1 MSLSS
6 AVEPLRAANLLS
18 DDLLYEL
25 SFISPDGGESSSSV
39 NSMFKTE
46 AVDKASLDFDLVFVV
61 AGGNPL
67 LFEDK
72 ETFSY
77 LRKLT
82 AKGVKLGGI
91 SGGSA
96 LLVKAGVMQER
107 RFTIHWQ
114 HYEAIQEAYP
124 MALMERRLY
133 VIDRDRFT
141 CAGGISPL
149 DMMFAIIASHH
160 GTEFAHKISDWF
172 IHTSIRT
179 HDAPQRVGLDQQY
192 NIQNPTLLSAIALM
206 LSHIADPL
214 DLKQIAHLANISP
227 RQLQRLFQQKG
238 GKSFSRFYRDIRLEK
253 AKELLTQSPVS
264 ISDIAIA
271 TGFAN
276 FSHFSRVYKDYF
288 GKTPSEERTPSDT
301 TLITKAHLKTRA
313 NDPRFHLNQVG

>member
-18 DDLLYEL
+18 DNLLYEMR
-25 SFISPDGGESSSSV
+25 FISPDGGETSSSIM
-39 NSMFKTE
+39 SMFKTE
-46 AVDKASLDFDLVFVV
+46 AINQTDLDFDLMFVV

-67 LFEDK
+67 LFDDK

-77 LRKLT
+77 LRKL
-82 AKGVKLGGI
+82 AANGLKLGGI

-96 LLVKAGVMQER
+96 LLVKAGVMQDR

-114 HYEAIQEAYP
+114 HYEAILESYP
-124 MALMERRLY
+124 IALMERSLY

-160 GTEFAHKISDWF
+160 GSEFAHKISDWF

-192 NIQNPTLLSAIALM
+192 NIQNPTLLSAIDLM
-206 LSHIADPL
+206 ISHIADPL
-214 DLKQIAHLANISP
+214 DLKQIAHLVNISP
-227 RQLQRLFQQKG
+227 RQLQRLFEQKG
-238 GKSFSRFYRDIRLEK
+238 GKSFSGFYRDIRLEK

-271 TGFAN
+271 TGFTN

-288 GKTPSEERTPSDT
+288 GKPPSEERTPSDIPVIT
-301 TLITKAHLKTRA
+301 TT
-313 NDPRFHLNQVG
+313 N